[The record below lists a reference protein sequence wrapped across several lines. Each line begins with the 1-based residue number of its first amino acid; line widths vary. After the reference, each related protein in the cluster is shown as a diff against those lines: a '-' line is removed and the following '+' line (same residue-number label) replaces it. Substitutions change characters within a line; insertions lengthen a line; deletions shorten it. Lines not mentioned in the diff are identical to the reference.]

1 MVTELLRPNRGG
13 FLRLIFLGIFIRD
26 YLLGMGP
33 FESEIID
40 PDIGVPTTDI
50 FTSYKDALFR
60 EYATQHVGNEQ
71 ADRIERGEEP
81 FTEEEWQER
90 WLIYLERIPQ
100 RLTRMR
106 SHSFY
111 RYFHHLKQL
120 KWVELTGEE
129 EPSFQG
135 GIVTPEP
142 WAEPGAVIMKI
153 DEIVPGRG
161 TTLTDVPKPRRLFR
175 LTAKGKAATE
185 DEWRDPL
192 QALHN
197 YPLWRRQGRPPPENW
212 TPPS

>member
-1 MVTELLRPNRGG
+1 ML
-13 FLRLIFLGIFIRD
+13 
-26 YLLGMGP
+26 
-33 FESEIID
+33 
-40 PDIGVPTTDI
+40 
-50 FTSYKDALFR
+50 
-60 EYATQHVGNEQ
+60 
-71 ADRIERGEEP
+71 
-81 FTEEEWQER
+81 TEEQE
-90 WLIYLERIPQ
+90 LEIFEKYYRRIP
-100 RLTRMR
+100 RKITKVRY
-106 SHSFY
+106 HSFMS
-111 RYFHHLKQL
+111 YFGMLRRL
-120 KWVELTGEE
+120 GWVEPTGEE

-142 WAEPGAVIMKI
+142 WAKPGAVIMKI

>member
-1 MVTELLRPNRGG
+1 MTTDVLRPERGG
-13 FLRLIFLGIFIRD
+13 FLRPIYLGVFIRD
-26 YLLGMGP
+26 YLLGKGP
-33 FESEIID
+33 FESRKID
-40 PDIGVPTTDI
+40 PDRGAAQDDI
-50 FTSYKDALFR
+50 RAAYKDALFR
-60 EYATQHVGNEQ
+60 EYATRAVGEEQ

-81 FTEEEWQER
+81 FTEEEWRER
-90 WLIYLERIPQ
+90 WLAHLERIPQ

-120 KWVELTGEE
+120 GWVELTGKE

-135 GIVTPEP
+135 GIVTDKP
-142 WAEPGAVIMKI
+142 WGKPGAVVIKT
-153 DEIVPGRG
+153 DELVPGRG
-161 TTLTDVPKPRRLFR
+161 TILTEVPKPRRLFR

-197 YPLWRRQGRPPPENW
+197 YPTWQRQGRSPPKD
-212 TPPS
+212 